1 MRKVLASLKPY
12 YYYLVGEGIK
22 KIEVRKGMPKASDWD
37 NGVLFYMSKD
47 EKSFAKIPKEFQEK
61 YRKHFGKVGMQF
73 ICDKVFLLHPYT
85 YDRGS
90 ADLEHRKFIQTFE
103 GSSKENEI
111 FAATCLTQDEMFDYI
126 GAGNYG
132 FGWHISDLKIYDK
145 PKELSEFYIRK
156 FDNNDYCSGCIHH
169 ETPITEYPCNDCRR
183 DAFER
188 KYLTRPPQ
196 SWCYVER

>member
-22 KIEVRKGMPKASDWD
+22 KIEVRKDMPKASDWD
-37 NGVLFYMSKD
+37 NEVLFYMSKD

-73 ICDKVFLLHPYT
+73 ICDKVDKYT
-85 YDRGS
+85 FSHYEAEYRVTHVEQN
-90 ADLEHRKFIQTFE
+90 AM
-103 GSSKENEI
+103 
-111 FAATCLTQDEMFDYI
+111 CLNQPELI
-126 GAGNYG
+126 HYG
-132 FGWHISDLKIYDK
+132 KGKTLYGWHISELKIYDK

-196 SWCYVER
+196 SWQYVEDLGEEE